1 MKFLI
6 TILALF
12 LSQTIFAQ
20 PVIKQ
25 KSCTDTQISLQA
37 DSIKNVFSIDGFSVL
52 RESFISMESG
62 YEMPIIVPLNK
73 GEWYHV
79 VFIGMSGA
87 RLFEMRIY
95 DNNDNQ
101 ITYEKQ
107 LGKDDK
113 GNIISVSFKPEM
125 NAYYMFKVLQM
136 QKKTKDM
143 CGYILLMK
151 RTSAAQQ

>member
-1 MKFLI
+1 MKYFSVI
-6 TILALF
+6 ILAF
-12 LSQTIFAQ
+12 AFQSAFAQ
-20 PVIKQ
+20 PVIQQ
-25 KSCTDTQISLQA
+25 KGCSNEQISAQA
-37 DSIKNVFSIDGFSVL
+37 DSIKNVFTTDGFSVL

-62 YEMPIIVPLNK
+62 YEMPVIVPLNK

-79 VFIGMSGA
+79 VFIGMPTA

-95 DNNDNQ
+95 DTNDNQ

-125 NAYYMFKVLQM
+125 NTYYMFKVLQM
-136 QKKTKDM
+136 QKKMRDM

-151 RTSAAQQ
+151 RTSTGS